1 MPRRSERRKTQ
12 KDAPVSGAG
21 SSSGSNGSSVN
32 KGNGKGKSGTND
44 SGSPG
49 VRSLRP
55 RPGKPKAPNGAKAGK
70 EKVNRNGQKKKSPKK
85 DSSSYISSTGEE
97 YRPGGEWAGRH
108 SRHWCT
114 QLAHGCLCV
123 TVPALL

>member
-1 MPRRSERRKTQ
+1 MPRRSERRRTQ

-21 SSSGSNGSSVN
+21 GSSSSNGSSSAN

-55 RPGKPKAPNGAKAGK
+55 RPGKPKTPNGAKAGK

-85 DSSSYISSTGEE
+85 DSSSYVSPNGEE
-97 YRPGGEWAGRH
+97 YRPGGEWA
-108 SRHWCT
+108 
-114 QLAHGCLCV
+114 A
-123 TVPALL
+123 